1 MNPGRIFDADA
12 AAADI
17 RFVTQGLSPEEIA
30 AVTAVLGAALASQ
43 QTTAAGAAVQQP
55 AESEWNR
62 STRGLRQP
70 LRGGWRGFTAE
81 GL

>member
-1 MNPGRIFDADA
+1 MNPGRNPDADA

-30 AVTAVLGAALASQ
+30 AVTAVLTAAIASQ
-43 QTTAAGAAVQQP
+43 RAAASGTAVKQP
-55 AESEWNR
+55 AESEWTR